1 MRKLLQKAGI
11 LAPQKS
17 LYFSS
22 VQDKKLRRISTQIY
36 MKKISLLFLF
46 FVISGAY
53 AYTPSA
59 NFVSFAERLSGQ
71 LDRIVLGMESGAK
84 SEFISSV

>member
-1 MRKLLQKAGI
+1 
-11 LAPQKS
+11 
-17 LYFSS
+17 
-22 VQDKKLRRISTQIY
+22 

-71 LDRIVLGMESGAK
+71 LDRLVLGMESGAK